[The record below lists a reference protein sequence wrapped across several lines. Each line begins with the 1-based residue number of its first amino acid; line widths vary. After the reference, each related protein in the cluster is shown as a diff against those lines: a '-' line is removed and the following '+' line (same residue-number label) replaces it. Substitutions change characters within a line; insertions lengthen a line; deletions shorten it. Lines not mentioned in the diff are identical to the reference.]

1 MGSLYWC
8 LSLLCLIL
16 KIVEIEFVLHSAPV
30 ALGVEQ
36 VVDLNS
42 DTFSKLSLQLTC
54 KVIDNLFSLGAV
66 L

>member
-1 MGSLYWC
+1 MGSIYWC

-16 KIVEIEFVLHSAPV
+16 KIVEIEFVLRSAPV

-36 VVDLNS
+36 VVDLSS

-54 KVIDNLFSLGAV
+54 KVIDNLFSLSAV

>member
-1 MGSLYWC
+1 MGSLYRC
-8 LSLLCLIL
+8 LRLLCLIL
-16 KIVEIEFVLHSAPV
+16 KIVEIEFVLRSAPV

-36 VVDLNS
+36 VVDLSS

>member
-16 KIVEIEFVLHSAPV
+16 KIVEIEFVLRSAPV

-42 DTFSKLSLQLTC
+42 DTFSKMSSQLTC

>member
-16 KIVEIEFVLHSAPV
+16 KIVEIEFVLRSAPV